1 MFRPSPT
8 QVRDHT
14 NDDYKIRLWEFQVSL
29 FEIQVTYPCGFACLN
44 KQRRV
49 GVFSFRCVWS
59 PSQRRVAFYL
69 AYQDKSTGGKN
80 PVYVKPVFSAAIPFA
95 VSHEV
100 SFVVQLSWKIAM
112 LTGGF

>member
-1 MFRPSPT
+1 MQIRE
-8 QVRDHT
+8 HT

-29 FEIQVTYPCGFACLN
+29 FEIQVTDPYGFTHLN

-49 GVFSFRCVWS
+49 GVFSFRCMWS

-69 AYQDKSTGGKN
+69 AYQDKSTGRKN
-80 PVYVKPVFSAAIPFA
+80 PVYVKPGLSAVIPFA

-112 LTGGF
+112 LMGGF